1 MDGFRSAGLL
11 DFESKK
17 GCVINKYKSATGSK
31 RRREFDGKVY
41 SLNIL
46 VNELMSIKEMVDKA
60 EHASQLVEE
69 WRRKYSHLEE
79 EKNSLAQE
87 MMVQA
92 LSKKDQEL
100 EYLN

>member
-1 MDGFRSAGLL
+1 MVSGQQGYWISNPRKAKTRSVSLISTNLL
-11 DFESKK
+11 RAAKE
-17 GCVINKYKSATGSK
+17 G
-31 RRREFDGKVY
+31 EFDGKVY

-46 VNELMSIKEMVDKA
+46 VNELMSIKVMVDKA

-87 MMVQA
+87 MFK
-92 LSKKDQEL
+92 L
-100 EYLN
+100 Y